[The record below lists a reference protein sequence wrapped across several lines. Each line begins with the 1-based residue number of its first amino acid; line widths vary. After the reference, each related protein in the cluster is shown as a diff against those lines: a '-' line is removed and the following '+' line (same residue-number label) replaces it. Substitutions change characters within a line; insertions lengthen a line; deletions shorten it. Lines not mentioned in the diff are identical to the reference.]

1 MNFEDS
7 VLGME
12 TGLGMSSLTPMIRQR
27 AKPVIGDGN
36 LVYDEDWS
44 VCRNPPIRGISVQPV
59 QRRLRSQRAT

>member
-36 LVYDEDWS
+36 LVYDEDW
-44 VCRNPPIRGISVQPV
+44 
-59 QRRLRSQRAT
+59 

>member
-44 VCRNPPIRGISVQPV
+44 DSRNPPIRGISVQPV

>member
-36 LVYDEDWS
+36 LVGS
-44 VCRNPPIRGISVQPV
+44 RNPPIRGISVQPV